1 MLSVVAKLAKV
12 AKGVIVDKY
21 EYQPKPQEGKGSA
34 QPQSKMTTIPTSSQ
48 GKILLF
54 HLRMKKVSEKK
65 NISMKRSK
73 EVGSYDEN
81 TSPRGDQHPFQR
93 WKTLIGTSWPLVKKI
108 DYKESGK
115 GKAIQVIKRVP
126 EVGLLDITKDSTR
139 IQPYPSKQDD
149 IFFDAADVFL
159 EKSVARFRESTFQ
172 VCFPLGIGFIIWW
185 TALPEFVIEQV
196 PESCLDH
203 KWIKIWIK
211 VMGISTVL
219 EKGEPDENGTIG
231 GIPLTDLVNSE
242 SKEYLERITFD
253 PLDINKG
260 LNRKHTIAVL
270 FVAFLA
276 LTLGCEE
283 ALKIPVED
291 LMI

>member
-34 QPQSKMTTIPTSSQ
+34 QSKMTTIPTSSQ
-48 GKILLF
+48 GKILPI
-54 HLRMKKVSEKK
+54 RMKKVSEKK

-73 EVGSYDEN
+73 EVGSYGEN

-93 WKTLIGTSWPLVKKI
+93 WKTLIGTSHPLSLMAIGEKNVLQ
-108 DYKESGK
+108 SGK
-115 GKAIQVIKRVP
+115 GKAIQVIKREP
-126 EVGLLDITKDSTR
+126 EVGLLGITKNHTR

-172 VCFPLGIGFIIWW
+172 VCIPLAIGFIIWW
-185 TALPEFVIEQV
+185 TALPEFVIEQL

-203 KWIKIWIK
+203 IWIKIWRK
-211 VMGISTVL
+211 VVKGRRKPLTGLNPSRFPCGYLLRVSGSEIL
-219 EKGEPDENGTIG
+219 EKGG
-231 GIPLTDLVNSE
+231 
-242 SKEYLERITFD
+242 
-253 PLDINKG
+253 
-260 LNRKHTIAVL
+260 
-270 FVAFLA
+270 
-276 LTLGCEE
+276 
-283 ALKIPVED
+283 ED
-291 LMI
+291 RR